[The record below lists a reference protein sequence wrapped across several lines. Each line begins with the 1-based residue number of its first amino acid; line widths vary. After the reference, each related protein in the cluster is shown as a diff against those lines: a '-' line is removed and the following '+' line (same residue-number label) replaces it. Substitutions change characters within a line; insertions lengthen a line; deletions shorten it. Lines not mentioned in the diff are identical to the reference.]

1 MSLVS
6 PPSLSSPARS
16 NPSQDVRSAGVHWEA
31 LPFQSSVFSYQRSVD
46 LFRESYYDSPSR
58 RFLPAPVD
66 TRERNYIFLRLISKD
81 ASRKGNFEEASSEK
95 RRERSRRAGN
105 RRKERKRIEKME
117 IQRMEDE
124 NRMTVIKKQLANTTP
139 VSRFEFI
146 TRYLISRFTSY
157 F

>member
-16 NPSQDVRSAGVHWEA
+16 NPSQDVRFAGVHWEA

-58 RFLPAPVD
+58 RFLPAPAD

-81 ASRKGNFEEASSEK
+81 ASCKGNFEGASFEK

-105 RRKERKRIEKME
+105 RRKERKRIEKMG
-117 IQRMEDE
+117 IQTEDE

-146 TRYLISRFTSY
+146 TRYLISRFTSC

>member
-16 NPSQDVRSAGVHWEA
+16 NPFRDVRSAGVHWEA

-58 RFLPAPVD
+58 RFLPATVD

-81 ASRKGNFEEASSEK
+81 ASCKGNFEETSFEK

-105 RRKERKRIEKME
+105 RRKERKRIEKMG
-117 IQRMEDE
+117 IQTEDE

-146 TRYLISRFTSY
+146 TRYLISRFASC